1 MPKILSMSSRNLAL
15 FLEIYFL
22 AILNLIDKSNNRK
35 RAKEEGQTV
44 DTPEIGVQVI
54 SIAPLFE
61 IGIRTYP

>member
-1 MPKILSMSSRNLAL
+1 MFSRNSAL

-44 DTPEIGVQVI
+44 DTPEIGVEVKL
-54 SIAPLFE
+54 IATSFE
-61 IGIRTYP
+61 IEIRT